1 MDLTAKTKAFEKA
14 HPQLLG
20 VAYRMLGSIDD
31 AEDAVQDTGVKWLAY
46 DGPAPDSATA
56 WLTRVC
62 TNRCLD
68 VLKSAHKKRVDYVG
82 PWLPELLQT
91 EFDAGP
97 EDQVEIASSL
107 TTAFLLLLER
117 LTPKERAAYLL
128 HDIFSK
134 PFDEVSEILDLQP
147 ANCRQLAAR
156 ARKFVHRNQVRHVP
170 DKAHQNALL
179 QAFQSAVKTGDVAS
193 LGTMLCSDV
202 DLRADSGGKVTSV
215 LKVLAGPGD
224 VCGFVGRVLSRAWA
238 NTSISI
244 GSINGGLGLVV
255 REGDQSHAAVS
266 FAFDADDKVQ
276 SIFIMRHPDK
286 LGRLL
291 TTTGV
296 ADITGALRLH

>member
-1 MDLTAKTKAFEKA
+1 MDLTTKTKAFEEA

-31 AEDAVQDTGVKWLAY
+31 AEDVVQDTGVKWLAF

-68 VLKSAHKKRVDYVG
+68 VLKSAHKKRVDYIG

-97 EDQVEIASSL
+97 EDQVEVASSL

-134 PFDEVSEILDLQP
+134 PFDEVAEILDLQP

-170 DKAHQNALL
+170 DKARQDALL
-179 QAFQSAVKTGDVAS
+179 QAFQSAVRTGDVGA
-193 LGTMLCSDV
+193 LGVMLSTDV
-202 DLRADSGGKVTSV
+202 DLRADSGGKVPSV
-215 LKVLAGPGD
+215 LKVLSGPKD

-238 NTSISI
+238 GTSISI

-255 REGDQSHAAVS
+255 REGEQWHAAVS
-266 FAFDADDKVQ
+266 FAFDEDDKVQ

-286 LGRLL
+286 LSRLL
-291 TTTGV
+291 STTGV
-296 ADITGALRLH
+296 ADMTGALRLH